1 MRNRYRWERTRFE
14 ILKELA
20 ADSAYMLGGIAIALT
35 SASIFLAMGIATFWG
50 VRETAKIIL
59 QLLGGV

>member
-14 ILKELA
+14 ILKELS
-20 ADSAYMLGGIAIALT
+20 ADCAYILGGTAVAVT

-59 QLLGGV
+59 QLLGGI